1 VADSPTPRDTFGPVQ
16 QSKWIYEPSP
26 DNAART
32 LLGVDGP
39 KPLVCVGINP
49 STAAPGDL
57 DSTVA
62 TVERVS
68 VQCGYD
74 GFMMLNV
81 YPQRATDPNHLHATV
96 DPELHRW
103 NMRSIASFVDGRNL
117 NVWAAWGT
125 LIRKRAYLPGLLTE
139 IVALP
144 EMANCRWL
152 KRGARSKA
160 GDPHHPLYVKADA
173 LLEDFDV
180 QTYVA
185 TL

>member
-1 VADSPTPRDTFGPVQ
+1 
-16 QSKWIYEPSP
+16 
-26 DNAART
+26 
-32 LLGVDGP
+32 
-39 KPLVCVGINP
+39 
-49 STAAPGDL
+49 
-57 DSTVA
+57 
-62 TVERVS
+62 
-68 VQCGYD
+68 
-74 GFMMLNV
+74 MMLNV
-81 YPQRATDPNHLHATV
+81 YPQRAADPNDLHATV
-96 DPELHRW
+96 DPALHRW